1 MNDKPGLTIT
11 ITDHRI
17 CEALRQHN
25 RDTVNTVTNERESL
39 DDTVEAI
46 LYYFLIGANR
56 TS

>member
-1 MNDKPGLTIT
+1 MNDKPGLTVT
-11 ITDHRI
+11 ITDWRI
-17 CEALRQHN
+17 AEALRQHN
-25 RDTVNTVTNERESL
+25 RDCKNTVTNECESI